1 MVALT
6 HRRCVFTASTAALAS
21 LLAWWGGVVAL
32 DGALAA
38 ALPYHRYETAALL
51 YPDVYYPGLPGWIL
65 ASVQPFSVGVWLALL
80 GWMLL
85 LSAAIGALSVR
96 YASPRG
102 RSPLVVA
109 TAVVVVL
116 FVATTV
122 AEAVAT
128 VVT

>member
-1 MVALT
+1 MLAS
-6 HRRCVFTASTAALAS
+6 STAALAS

-32 DGALAA
+32 DGALAE

-65 ASVQPFSVGVWLALL
+65 ASVQPSSVGVWLALL

-85 LSAAIGALSVR
+85 LSTVIGAVSVR

-109 TAVVVVL
+109 TAVVVAL
-116 FVATTV
+116 FVATTA
-122 AEAVAT
+122 AEAVASL
-128 VVT
+128 VA